1 MKYAYLFTGILIYNK
16 GKKRII
22 SGRGKCVKRS
32 PLLFLSLIS
41 SLLVI
46 LVSLFQWD
54 LVDMI
59 TEFLMLPVWLFVYA
73 FFIIITV
80 WTLVQFFK
88 NRKWKPFVIQLITI
102 GLWLFFP
109 FDQVNLDLNFKI
121 HQDKREEVTDKVENG
136 VIKPNVSDNPSLI
149 QLPKEYTQ
157 LSKGGSDIVVETKGK
172 AKSILFFTYRGMLDN
187 FSGFVYDPHDN
198 KPLKTD
204 FDGDFKQIEK
214 IHKNWYY
221 VSSY

>member
-1 MKYAYLFTGILIYNK
+1 
-16 GKKRII
+16 
-22 SGRGKCVKRS
+22 
-32 PLLFLSLIS
+32 
-41 SLLVI
+41 
-46 LVSLFQWD
+46 
-54 LVDMI
+54 
-59 TEFLMLPVWLFVYA
+59 MLPVWLFVYV

-80 WTLVQFFK
+80 CTLIQLFK
-88 NRKWKPFVIQLITI
+88 NRKWQPFVIQLITI
-102 GLWLFFP
+102 GLWFFFP

-121 HQDKREEVTDKVENG
+121 NQDKREEVTAKVENG

-157 LSKGGSDIVVETKGK
+157 LSKGGGDIAVETKGK

-187 FSGFVYDPHDN
+187 FSGFVYDPNDN

-214 IHKNWYY
+214 VHKNWYY